1 MSVENKRFQELIT
14 NDQQAIDQELIN
26 KGLLDPVEVKLNYTN
41 LVKERDQRPNITL
54 TRYEELLEN
63 QKPIDLPPN

>member
-1 MSVENKRFQELIT
+1 MSVENKRFQELA
-14 NDQQAIDQELIN
+14 NAQQAVDQELIN
-26 KGLLDPVEVKLNYTN
+26 KGLSDPVEVQLNYTN
-41 LVKERDQRPNITL
+41 LEKERDQRPNITL